1 MTIND
6 YINEKIESLSEQR
19 NKSNDVYEINIY
31 NFLIAEYKLMKI
43 NIELGFVSLGK

>member
-6 YINEKIESLSEQR
+6 YINEKIELFTENR
-19 NKSNDVYEINIY
+19 NKSNDEHEINIY

-43 NIELGFVSLGK
+43 NIELGFISHEK